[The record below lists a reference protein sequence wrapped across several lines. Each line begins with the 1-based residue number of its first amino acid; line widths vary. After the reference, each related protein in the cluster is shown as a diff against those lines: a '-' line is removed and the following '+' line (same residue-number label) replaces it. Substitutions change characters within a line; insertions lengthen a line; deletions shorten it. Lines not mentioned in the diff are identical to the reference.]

1 MSSKNS
7 ELEEALFN
15 ISELISIN
23 SELLNSPA
31 INTVKELSFSLPTLE
46 YPTSFANSVSAM
58 VANFSDITRIN
69 PGITVA
75 CKEVARNLSLINHST
90 ANIRK
95 AIMVS
100 DRLSDILKNS
110 TDVFNSFPEPQEDVD
125 VDDYV
130 VIPEKSVKEINI
142 PDTIAIP
149 IGNSR
154 IRISTANFIALIGLI
169 ITIFMFVS
177 DRIESE
183 QSTRASAAFYA
194 EQNRLAKERNQ
205 YLQELLESADYSNSS
220 LREDSEDARSAFQES
235 GVSPDSAQSLTDNTT
250 ESSNTASE
258 N

>member
-7 ELEEALFN
+7 ELEEALIN
-15 ISELISIN
+15 ISKLISIN

-31 INTVKELSFSLPTLE
+31 INAVKELSFSLPTLE

-75 CKEVARNLSLINHST
+75 CKAVARNLSLINHST

-125 VDDYV
+125 DYV

-154 IRISTANFIALIGLI
+154 MRISTANFIALIGLI
-169 ITIFMFVS
+169 ITIFMFIS